1 MSIQF
6 DPSRLSASV
15 AQTAV
20 DASSAARPP
29 ARLASL
35 LGGSAVTVTDGRITD
50 LEALVARIRNESEKT
65 KLSLLVSSL
74 AAVRDSLTVAQQQ
87 ELDAGLALVEKL
99 DALDASLLS
108 LEASYASD
116 KAAAAALQVQIDSLE
131 RQIEQAQQD
140 GVEHNELV
148 EEQKALRVELEAKEA
163 AMADAQTRIG
173 ETKNEIASVHGEIS
187 ALVKSIGMNTL
198 KTIAD
203 ELGTMG
209 DAEKAE
215 RPAEAE
221 KKGRKAA
228 DNPFAAIRDALDR
241 IARDLTET
249 IVENRIENV

>member
-15 AQTAV
+15 AQTAS
-20 DASSAARPP
+20 DASSIGRPAARF
-29 ARLASL
+29 ASL
-35 LGGSAVTVTDGRITD
+35 LGGSAVTVTDGRMTD

-74 AAVRDSLTVAQQQ
+74 TAIRDSLTTAQQQ

-99 DALDASLLS
+99 DALDASLSS
-108 LEASYASD
+108 LEVSYAAD
-116 KAAAAALQVQIDSLE
+116 KAAAAILQTQIDALE
-131 RQIEQAQQD
+131 RQIEQARQD

-148 EEQKALRVELEAKEA
+148 EEQKAARAELEAKEA
-163 AMADAQTRIG
+163 AMADTQVRIG

-187 ALVKSIGMNTL
+187 ALVKSIGVNTL

-203 ELGTMG
+203 ELGTMV

-215 RPAEAE
+215 RPAETE
-221 KKGRKAA
+221 KRERKAA
-228 DNPFAAIRDALDR
+228 DNPFAAIHDALDR